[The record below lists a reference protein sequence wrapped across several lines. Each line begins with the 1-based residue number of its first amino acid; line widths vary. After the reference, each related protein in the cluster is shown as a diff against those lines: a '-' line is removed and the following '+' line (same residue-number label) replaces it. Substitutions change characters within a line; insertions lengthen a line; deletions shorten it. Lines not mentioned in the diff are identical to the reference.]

1 MRISIVP
8 AEMTSVKDKIIGNL
22 ELKQILL
29 LATPLIFAI
38 FTYIAIPPF
47 NKTNSPKIILFIIF
61 SFISSILSINISGEL
76 VLEIIINGFKYL
88 IRPKIHLSTI
98 KNLEDEILENLKN
111 NEISMENSRPP
122 EIKDRIKLDL
132 PKGNVAFYVNRKGA
146 LNVRFYKQ

>member
-47 NKTNSPKIILFIIF
+47 NKTNSPKIILFIVF

-98 KNLEDEILENLKN
+98 KNLEDEILEDLKN

-132 PKGNVAFYVNRKGA
+132 PKGYVAFYFNRKGA
-146 LNVRFYKQ
+146 LDVRFYKQ

>member
-22 ELKQILL
+22 EIKQILL
-29 LATPLIFAI
+29 LVCPLIFAI
-38 FTYIAIPPF
+38 FTYLAIPPF
-47 NKTNSPKIILFIIF
+47 NKTNSLKIILFIIF

-76 VLEIIINGFKYL
+76 VLEIINNGFKYL

-98 KNLEDEILENLKN
+98 KNLEDEILEDLKN

-132 PKGNVAFYVNRKGA
+132 PKGYVAFYFNRKGA
-146 LNVRFYKQ
+146 LDVRFYKQ

>member
-98 KNLEDEILENLKN
+98 KNLEDEILEDLKN

-132 PKGNVAFYVNRKGA
+132 PKGNVAFYFNRKGA